1 MLKMSDKRET
11 TTGGQPGA
19 GLLPQLKAEVEQKGF
34 LSRETLEGVAGQVG
48 LSLNSVYGV
57 ASFYA
62 YLPVSVVGRNVI
74 KVCNCLPSEMKQAS
88 GVVEGIRREIG
99 IGPGQTTHDG
109 KFTLEMV
116 GCIGACD
123 QAPAMLINDKLY
135 GNLTAE
141 GIAGIL
147 KSY

>member
-1 MLKMSDKRET
+1 MSDEKKT
-11 TTGGQPGA
+11 TPGSESGA
-19 GLLPQLKAEVEQKGF
+19 GLLPKLKSEVEQKGY
-34 LSRETLEGVAGQVG
+34 LSRETMAGVAGQVD
-48 LSLNSVYGV
+48 LPLNSVYGV

-62 YLPVSVVGRNVI
+62 YLPVDVVGKNVI
-74 KVCNCLPSEMKQAS
+74 KVCNCLPCEMKQAS
-88 GVVEGIRREIG
+88 AVVDGIRREIG
-99 IGPGQTTHDG
+99 IGPGQTTPDG

-123 QAPAMLINDKLY
+123 QAPAMLINDTLY

>member
-1 MLKMSDKRET
+1 MSDEKKT
-11 TTGGQPGA
+11 TPGSGSGA
-19 GLLPQLKAEVEQKGF
+19 GLLPKLKSEVEQKGY
-34 LSRETLEGVAGQVG
+34 LSRETLAGVAGQED
-48 LSLNSVYGV
+48 LPLNSVYGV
-57 ASFYA
+57 ASFYT
-62 YLPVSVVGRNVI
+62 YLPVSVVGKNVI
-74 KVCNCLPSEMKQAS
+74 KVCNCLPCEMKQAS
-88 GVVEGIRREIG
+88 AVVEGIRREIG
-99 IGPGQTTHDG
+99 IGPGQTTTDG
-109 KFTLEMV
+109 KFTLELV